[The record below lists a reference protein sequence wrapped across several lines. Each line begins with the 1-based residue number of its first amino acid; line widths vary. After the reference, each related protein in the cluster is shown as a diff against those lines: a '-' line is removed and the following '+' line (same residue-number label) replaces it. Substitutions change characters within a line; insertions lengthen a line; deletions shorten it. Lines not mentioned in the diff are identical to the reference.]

1 MPRWPL
7 ILIRVL
13 ALPLQRVMPLGNGLG
28 VDHHAA
34 SVFVEAE
41 VRSNVLFQLSRIL
54 TAAIKTAKRDLQAP
68 PWTALQPG
76 SASGKL
82 VEYNS
87 LQELVD
93 SKPGDEAFYPFV
105 DR

>member
-1 MPRWPL
+1 
-7 ILIRVL
+7 
-13 ALPLQRVMPLGNGLG
+13 MPLGNGLG

-54 TAAIKTAKRDLQAP
+54 SAAMKTAKNDLHAP

-82 VEYNS
+82 VEYDS
-87 LQELVD
+87 LQQLVD
-93 SKPGDEAFYPFV
+93 SKPGESCASIPL
-105 DR
+105 RLT